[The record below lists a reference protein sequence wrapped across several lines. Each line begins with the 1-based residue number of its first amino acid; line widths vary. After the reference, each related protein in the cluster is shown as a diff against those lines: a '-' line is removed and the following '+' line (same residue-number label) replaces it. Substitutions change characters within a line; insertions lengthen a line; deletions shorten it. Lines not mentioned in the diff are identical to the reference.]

1 MAGWRGARYNFFET
15 YGGPESMSRAIRRNR
30 IREVIAAAALAV
42 PSIVF
47 ASPAPVA
54 DEVGT
59 EQRLAPEIASSQDR
73 AASFKGDL
81 LRSVVESLSQNQGQE
96 ASPFE
101 PPGKPPDRPPN
112 IPGHHNP
119 PNPPGQPPDRPP
131 KSNRSGT
138 NR

>member
-1 MAGWRGARYNFFET
+1 
-15 YGGPESMSRAIRRNR
+15 MSRAIRRNR
-30 IREVIAAAALAV
+30 IREVVAAATLAV

-47 ASPAPVA
+47 ASPAPEPVA
-54 DEVGT
+54 DEIGT
-59 EQRLAPEIASSQDR
+59 ERRLAPEIASSQDR

-81 LRSVVESLSQNQGQE
+81 LRSVVESLSQNSGQE

-101 PPGKPPDRPPN
+101 PPGKPPDRPPSH
-112 IPGHHNP
+112 PGHHNP

-131 KSNRSGT
+131 KANGSGT

>member
-1 MAGWRGARYNFFET
+1 
-15 YGGPESMSRAIRRNR
+15 MSRAIRRHR
-30 IREVIAAAALAV
+30 MREVVAAATLAV

-47 ASPAPVA
+47 ASPAPETAA
-54 DEVGT
+54 DEIST
-59 EQRLAPEIASSQDR
+59 AKRLAPEIASQDQ
-73 AASFKGDL
+73 AVSFKGDL
-81 LRSVVESLSQNQGQE
+81 LRSVVESLTQNHGQE

-112 IPGHHNP
+112 NPGHHNP

-131 KSNRSGT
+131 KGNGHGT